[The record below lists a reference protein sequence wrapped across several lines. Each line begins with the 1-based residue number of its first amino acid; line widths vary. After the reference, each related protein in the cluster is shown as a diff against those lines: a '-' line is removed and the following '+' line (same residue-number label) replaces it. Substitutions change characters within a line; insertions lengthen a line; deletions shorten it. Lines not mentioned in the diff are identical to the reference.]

1 MTDFINLT
9 IYFVGLLT
17 IIEIIVR
24 MTLKILKWL
33 ISNDE
38 VTVAEND

>member
-33 ISNDE
+33 INDNE
-38 VTVAEND
+38 VMGAEND